1 MPRIITWG
9 TLWDPAVYLD
19 DVTGQATPAAQ

>member
-19 DVTGQATPAAQ
+19 DITGQAVPAAR

>member
-9 TLWDPAVYLD
+9 TLWDPAVYLED
-19 DVTGQATPAAQ
+19 ITGPATPAAR